1 MDATVHVLLIF
12 AGGDV
17 TLMDLGYARLLR
29 LALVIFVIGM
39 ATVAATLPRSV
50 KADSTGTNSGPSGLD
65 GSGVY
70 VNCTNR
76 FYNSTTNTFDTCRAE
91 SITTNQP
98 DDLILV
104 LAACTNCAQPGQTP
118 PALDSVADQSG
129 LSFAPRYSFAINS
142 SLWEYYAV
150 APQPLTADN
159 VSAAFSDV
167 NGPLNFHVIAVAGV
181 DFSSIFD
188 QNPSLPSMT
197 PCNPFA
203 PQPLSCSTSFSTSGK
218 DLVVASIAINDM
230 PGCQTPPG
238 FTKNPGGGWWEAD
251 YQVFPSAQ
259 SNYTFS
265 CSSSSTEYTEP
276 VAMAIDAITLRS
288 SVTLYTIS
296 WQGYD
301 WDGGNEETL
310 TLNGQFLASLPTVD
324 SPQNG
329 GTWASFAV
337 NTTVLVQGVN
347 TLTFTHASWDC
358 GVSDNVENFQ
368 VTNATSVVYT
378 NSTSLP
384 LSCAQTLSYAFN
396 V

>member
-1 MDATVHVLLIF
+1 
-12 AGGDV
+12 
-17 TLMDLGYARLLR
+17 MDLGYARLLR

-39 ATVAATLPRSV
+39 TTVAITLPRSV

-159 VSAAFSDV
+159 VSAAFSNV
-167 NGPLNFHVIAVAGV
+167 NGPLNFHVIAVAGD

-203 PQPLSCSTSFSTSGK
+203 PQPLSCST
-218 DLVVASIAINDM
+218 
-230 PGCQTPPG
+230 
-238 FTKNPGGGWWEAD
+238 
-251 YQVFPSAQ
+251 
-259 SNYTFS
+259 
-265 CSSSSTEYTEP
+265 
-276 VAMAIDAITLRS
+276 
-288 SVTLYTIS
+288 
-296 WQGYD
+296 
-301 WDGGNEETL
+301 
-310 TLNGQFLASLPTVD
+310 SLPTVD

-368 VTNATSVVYT
+368 VTNGTSVGYT